1 MTNPVP
7 ITRST
12 PPRAG
17 AVGPT
22 IIATAR
28 CVISGAGFL
37 PDHDVT
43 IRVAYNA
50 EDVSDY
56 LTYTTDADGHLY
68 AELHASPA
76 TGALHITATDHRTDP
91 DAVARALAPLGLPVF
106 VKPARLGSSV
116 GIVRVALAEELP
128 AAMVGAF
135 SYDRKILIERY
146 VKGSWAVATL
156 LTAAEIKA
164 AAGG

>member
-91 DAVARALAPLGLPVF
+91 HGACGLLWSNTLTVQPPKGLAGIDEPTTPS
-106 VKPARLGSSV
+106 KPARIRACRRG
-116 GIVRVALAEELP
+116 GP
-128 AAMVGAF
+128 AAGVSGF
-135 SYDRKILIERY
+135 
-146 VKGSWAVATL
+146 
-156 LTAAEIKA
+156 
-164 AAGG
+164 